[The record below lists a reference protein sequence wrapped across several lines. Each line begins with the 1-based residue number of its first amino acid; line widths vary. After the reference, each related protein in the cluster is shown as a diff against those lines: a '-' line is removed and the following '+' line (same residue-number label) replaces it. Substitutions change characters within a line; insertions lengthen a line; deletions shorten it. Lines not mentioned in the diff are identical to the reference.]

1 MLLVF
6 VFFLVILEIPSCLL
20 SFEKKN
26 SPFARIVSAANHLCE
41 DVDVFRAPIASLR
54 QILG

>member
-20 SFEKKN
+20 SFEKKI
-26 SPFARIVSAANHLCE
+26 PFARIVSAANHLCE